1 MNTSHKFS
9 FTEIETDDV
18 DKEIRSLNSKKSVTQ
33 NDIPAKIL
41 KKCESSTAP
50 VLQKLFNK
58 ILRTGNFPD
67 KLKLADITPV
77 FKKNNSLEKGNYI
90 PASVLPVVSKIFERI
105 MQKQVTIFTEKPL
118 VHSRH

>member
-9 FTEIETDDV
+9 FETDDV

-58 ILRTGNFPD
+58 ILRTGNF
-67 KLKLADITPV
+67 
-77 FKKNNSLEKGNYI
+77 
-90 PASVLPVVSKIFERI
+90 RI
-105 MQKQVTIFTEKPL
+105 N
-118 VHSRH
+118 